1 MSHVCSISNSAILEE
16 VVRES
21 QEGRR
26 TGFVDVDLASP
37 AVDAVFAVMKRN
49 GTVLDAAIFRTANA
63 RRPRATANR
72 VRGRGRT
79 DEDNAARRPR
89 RSGVRARCDANGAF
103 LLTRRAC
110 EAGVM
115 VPVGT
120 DGMSRGDSVFPIIN
134 RLRKLEAAEEP
145 LAEDATAELSSL
157 QVERA
162 NLEERLV
169 PLREERANLLRKVRL
184 VTLRRQYR
192 ELPVYAGDEIKVR
205 LMERDI
211 FADDLCGTWTVR
223 LDRAVLEKGFLK
235 LGSPQ
240 RTYVILAFA
249 PR

>member
-1 MSHVCSISNSAILEE
+1 MRNHDRRFRRNTVAALAPRLLLAGLLGCGAMRVWVGNSHAQTGSMSYGLIMAIAGAPD
-16 VVRES
+16 S
-21 QEGRR
+21 C
-26 TGFVDVDLASP
+26 T
-37 AVDAVFAVMKRN
+37 
-49 GTVLDAAIFRTANA
+49 
-63 RRPRATANR
+63 
-72 VRGRGRT
+72 
-79 DEDNAARRPR
+79 
-89 RSGVRARCDANGAF
+89 DANSRPEPYGIVERKDSRIWGQIKT
-103 LLTRRAC
+103 L
-110 EAGVM
+110 AGKINAI
-115 VPVGT
+115 
-120 DGMSRGDSVFPIIN
+120 SRELKPIIS
-134 RLRKLEAAEEP
+134 RLRKLEAAEKP

-169 PLREERANLLRKVRL
+169 PLREERAHLLRKVRL

-192 ELPVYAGDEIKVR
+192 ELPVYAGDEIEVR